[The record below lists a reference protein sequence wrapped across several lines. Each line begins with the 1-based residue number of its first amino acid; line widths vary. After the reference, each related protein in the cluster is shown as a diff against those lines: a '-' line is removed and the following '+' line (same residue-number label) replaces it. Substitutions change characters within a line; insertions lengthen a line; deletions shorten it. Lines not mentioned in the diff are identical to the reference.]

1 MTSIVECVPNF
12 SEGRRP
18 EVVDALAAA
27 LNSVT
32 GARVL
37 HRTSDADH
45 NRSVITLAG
54 EPDAVCEAAFRGIA
68 KAAELIDLAEHQGVH
83 PRMGAADVVPF
94 VPVRGATMADCVL
107 LAQRLGQRVGAEL
120 GIPVYLYEH
129 AATRPERRNLAD
141 VRRGGYELLQQTI
154 QLPEREPDYGAA
166 QVGKAGACIIGAREI
181 LIAFNVFLDTAD
193 VQIAK
198 NIASKIREANGGFA
212 GIKALGLL
220 VNGQAQVSMN
230 ITDYRLTSLFHVF
243 AVIARH
249 AQVTHSELIGLLPL
263 AALLDL
269 RAGNYIAPRH
279 WLEDRIK
286 QQDRE
291 PVIRKA
297 VTYLRLRDF
306 TAQQIIEVALH
317 EAGLL

>member
-1 MTSIVECVPNF
+1 MPLVECVPNF

-27 LNSVT
+27 LNSVP

-54 EPDAVCEAAFRGIA
+54 EPDAVGEASFRGIA
-68 KAAELIDLAEHQGVH
+68 KAAELIHLDDHQGVH
-83 PRMGAADVVPF
+83 PRLGAADVVPF
-94 VPVRGATMADCVL
+94 VPLREATMADCVQ
-107 LAQRLGQRVGAEL
+107 LAQKLGQRVGAEL
-120 GIPVYLYEH
+120 GLPVYLYEH

-141 VRRGGYELLQQTI
+141 VRRGGYELLKQTI
-154 QLPEREPDYGAA
+154 HAPERQPDYGAA
-166 QVGKAGACIIGAREI
+166 QVGRAGACIIGARDI

-193 VQIAK
+193 VEIARQIA
-198 NIASKIREANGGFA
+198 STIRESNGGLA

-230 ITDYRLTSLFHVF
+230 VTDYRRTSLFEVVAAIKNKADIH
-243 AVIARH
+243 
-249 AQVTHSELIGLLPL
+249 HSELIGLLPL
-263 AALLDL
+263 AALLDG
-269 RAGNYIAPRH
+269 RNTNFTASRH
-279 WLEDRIK
+279 WIED
-286 QQDRE
+286 QHNRE

-297 VTYLRLRDF
+297 VEFLRLHDF
-306 TAQQIIEVALH
+306 TAHQIIEVALH
-317 EAGLL
+317 EACLL